1 MELGCEAGFKPK
13 GFWNSTIP
21 EIISMIE
28 GYRKRLYHEYSIS
41 RDIRYAIYC
50 VVTDPNR
57 RVDIWEWQP
66 LEGDPS
72 KEEIEKMK
80 LREQIK
86 IENDLNATV
95 DYYVSRGVKRED
107 IMV

>member
-1 MELGCEAGFKPK
+1 
-13 GFWNSTIP
+13 
-21 EIISMIE
+21 MIE

-57 RVDIWEWQP
+57 RVDIWDWQP

-72 KEEIEKMK
+72 KEEIDKMK

-86 IENDLNATV
+86 IENDYLET
-95 DYYVSRGVKRED
+95 KRFYESQGID
-107 IMV
+107 VM

>member
-57 RVDIWEWQP
+57 RVDIWDWQP

-86 IENDLNATV
+86 TENDYLEM
-95 DYYVSRGVKRED
+95 KRFYEAQG
-107 IMV
+107 IEVL